1 MAQPGPTGGGH
12 YRGRFAPSPTGFL
25 HLGNARTAL
34 VAWLRA
40 RSFGGDFVIRVED
53 LDGPRTKPEAVS
65 GNLSELRWLGLDWEE
80 GPDVGGPHGP
90 YRQSE
95 RSALYAAALERLRA
109 DDRVFECYLSRK
121 DLAEA
126 SGAPHGPAHTRVY
139 SDADRRRSAAIASI
153 KLAAGATP
161 SWRFAVTDEE
171 VSFADACLGE
181 TRVRLARDF
190 GHFVVRRADGLWAYQ
205 LAVVVDD
212 AAMEV
217 TEVVRG
223 ADLLTSTAAQLALYE
238 ALALEPP
245 GFAHVGLLQDVA
257 GERLAKR
264 SGALALTELRTAG
277 VRPERVLGLLGHL
290 LGVTEARTELSPA
303 ELLAAF
309 DPARHSCDPARLTPA
324 DLGWLTA
331 G

>member
-1 MAQPGPTGGGH
+1 
-12 YRGRFAPSPTGFL
+12 
-25 HLGNARTAL
+25 LGNARTAL

-40 RSFGGDFVIRVED
+40 RSFGGDFIIRIED
-53 LDGPRTKPEAVS
+53 LDGPRTRPEAVM

-80 GPDVGGPHGP
+80 GPDVGGPHAP

-95 RSALYAAALERLRA
+95 RTALYEAALERLKRGGL
-109 DDRVFECYLSRK
+109 VFECYLSRK

-126 SGAPHGPAHTRVY
+126 SGAPHGPAQTRVY
-139 SDADRRRSAAIASI
+139 SDADRRRSGAVGSAKA
-153 KLAAGATP
+153 AAGATP
-161 SWRFAVTDEE
+161 SWRFAVTDAEI
-171 VSFADACLGE
+171 SFADACQGQ

-212 AAMEV
+212 AAMKV

-264 SGALALTELRTAG
+264 GGSLTLFELRAAG

-290 LGVTEARTELSPA
+290 LGVSEARSELSSG

-309 DPARHSCDPARLTPA
+309 DPSRHSCSPARLTPS

-331 G
+331 P